1 MASSKH
7 TTQYQLN
14 QWQAGDPVLREDF
27 NSDNLKLENALA
39 MYGRS
44 SRDERNVLLK
54 SIVASVDYWKEKGSS
69 PRDFHID
76 IHLRSFI

>member
-27 NSDNLKLENALA
+27 NSDNFAQNVKRHMVQRAEGRAKKKCFANMGTRFEWPCGDNAKFA
-39 MYGRS
+39 W
-44 SRDERNVLLK
+44 
-54 SIVASVDYWKEKGSS
+54 IASVI
-69 PRDFHID
+69 R
-76 IHLRSFI
+76 